1 MYARFALASPAL
13 VRFWEVLGTLKWG
26 ALCVLRGMEHA
37 SGRKRSVELAAIG
50 RRVAETEYD
59 LLELLG

>member
-1 MYARFALASPAL
+1 MDPEL
-13 VRFWEVLGTLKWG
+13 VRFWEVLGSLKWG

-37 SGRKRSVELAAIG
+37 SGQKRSVELAAIG

-59 LLELLG
+59 LFELLT